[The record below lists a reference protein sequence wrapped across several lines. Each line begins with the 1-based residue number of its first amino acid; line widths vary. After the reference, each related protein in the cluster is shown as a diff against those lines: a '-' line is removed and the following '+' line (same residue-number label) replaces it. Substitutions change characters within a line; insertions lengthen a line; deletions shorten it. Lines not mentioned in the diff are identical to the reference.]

1 MGNIAIK
8 RLNFRHGQSSE
19 ASLSGVNLRIA
30 QGQRVVLTGPSG
42 GGKSVLL
49 KMIAGLYKSRSGAVL
64 IDGVDLRHADPAE
77 YRHVV
82 GYAGEVFDFIEGT
95 IEENLLLANPVASDA
110 QLRKAWAEAG
120 LNSCQALFSDGLQTR
135 FEKAQLERLDAGVRQ
150 RLMLARAYV
159 KPAVV
164 YLLDRPETGLDVR
177 GMKALKRKLD
187 RLHGNATVI
196 LVSNDINLLRIADHI
211 VYLQDGGIA
220 LEGPPSEVM
229 STVLKAA

>member
-1 MGNIAIK
+1 MK
-8 RLNFRHGQSSE
+8 
-19 ASLSGVNLRIA
+19 
-30 QGQRVVLTGPSG
+30 LT
-42 GGKSVLL
+42 VLL
-49 KMIAGLYKSRSGAVL
+49 KVLAGLYKSRSGAVL

-82 GYAGEVFDFIEGT
+82 GFAGEVFDFIEGT
-95 IEENLLLANPVASDA
+95 IEENLFLANPLATEA
-110 QLRKAWAEAG
+110 QLRKAWEEAG
-120 LNSCQALFSDGLQTR
+120 LASCPSVFPDGLQSR
-135 FEKAQLERLDAGVRQ
+135 FDRAQLERLDAGVRQ

-164 YLLDRPETGLDVR
+164 YLLDRPETGLDIR

-187 RLHGNATVI
+187 RLHGKVTVI
-196 LVSNDINLLRIADHI
+196 LVSNDINLMRIADHI

-229 STVLKAA
+229 ATVLKAA